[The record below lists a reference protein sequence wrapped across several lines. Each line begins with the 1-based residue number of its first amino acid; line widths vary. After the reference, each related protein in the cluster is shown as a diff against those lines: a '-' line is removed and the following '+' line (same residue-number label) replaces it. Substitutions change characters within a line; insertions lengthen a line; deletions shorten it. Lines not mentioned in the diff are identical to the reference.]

1 MDLKHRAIQ
10 VWGYFAL
17 IVGCG
22 CALMQ
27 LVALISWRRVAWR
40 RVDLRV
46 YFLIVVLAAYLIH
59 IGLRAIAEARRSEAG
74 AEAITLTGEIWV
86 LLLRCS
92 PIFRRLTAKPYPLLI
107 ALGIAQTVFGVFAFL
122 YVGAFILARA
132 AYLGIAPLAVPALAF
147 CLLGA
152 ICGVA
157 LTIRRG
163 VGACRAVAVWNLVL
177 GLLTVPAAFQGG
189 RLHPQ
194 GIIAAAIFLGVFAIL
209 VVPVVPCR
217 GGSR

>member
-10 VWGYFAL
+10 IWGYFAL

-27 LVALISWRRVAWR
+27 LVALISWRRV
-40 RVDLRV
+40 DLRV

-59 IGLRAIAEARRSEAG
+59 TGLRAITEARRSESG
-74 AEAITLTGEIWV
+74 AKAITLTGEIWV

-92 PIFRRLTAKPYPLLI
+92 PLFRRLTAKPYPLLI
-107 ALGIAQTVFGVFAFL
+107 ALGIAQAFFGAFAFL
-122 YVGAFILARA
+122 YLGGFILARA
-132 AYLGIAPLAVPALAF
+132 AYLGVAPLAVPALAF
-147 CLLGA
+147 CLFGV

-157 LTIRRG
+157 LIIRRD
-163 VGACRAVAVWNLVL
+163 VGACRAVGVWNLVL
-177 GLLTVPAAFQGG
+177 GLFTVPAAFQGG

-194 GIIAAAIFLGVFAIL
+194 GIIAAAIFLGVFTIL
-209 VVPVVPCR
+209 IVPVVPCR
-217 GGSR
+217 DGSR